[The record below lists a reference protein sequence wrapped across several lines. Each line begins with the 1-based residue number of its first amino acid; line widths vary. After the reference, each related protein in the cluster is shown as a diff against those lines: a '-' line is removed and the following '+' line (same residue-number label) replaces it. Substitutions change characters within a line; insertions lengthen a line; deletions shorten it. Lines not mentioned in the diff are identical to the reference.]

1 MGNKHIFSMRFLT
14 KLETKLVL
22 VRLFNYIGENIK
34 KIIEN
39 KEKSLLLNKKRVY
52 YLKKTSINRTT
63 CIPRNNLISMGQ
75 YLGKFSHNGEF
86 QLVISALDILKKYVK
101 HKVWLKLSSESTFL
115 SGKNLRKSDL
125 KMITKKIPAYS
136 GVIVYGSVDIALG
149 LGVLKKPTTEIRK
162 LETSTI
168 IIQNMVDVGEFL
180 RAEREL

>member
-1 MGNKHIFSMRFLT
+1 MG
-14 KLETKLVL
+14 
-22 VRLFNYIGENIK
+22 
-34 KIIEN
+34 
-39 KEKSLLLNKKRVY
+39 Y

-101 HKVWLKLSSESTFL
+101 HKVWLKLSSELIFL
-115 SGKNLRKSDL
+115 SGKNLKKYDL

-136 GVIVYGSVDIALG
+136 GVIVYGSVDIALV

-168 IIQNMVDVGEFL
+168 IIQNMADVGEFL
-180 RAEREL
+180 RVKYKLW